1 MKNPQHFDHSDHTQ
15 RLELAAETL
24 EALGKHELAGACR
37 RAKALHFDL
46 IGRVSH
52 AQQAL
57 RKFKRIDQHLREARG
72 ILERYVAQPEA
83 PWLEP
88 SPVLFPLE
96 ETDR

>member
-1 MKNPQHFDHSDHTQ
+1 VKNPQ
-15 RLELAAETL
+15 LAAETL

-52 AQQAL
+52 ARQAM
-57 RKFKRIDQHLREARG
+57 RKLNWLVEHGVYLAREARG

-96 ETDR
+96 ETDHE